1 MLKVILLN
9 AILLN
14 AILLNAI
21 LLNAIL
27 LNVVSHKNVLVSWRT
42 KGNWLTLQSQSMQ
55 HLKKSFFFRSEKN
68 VSEPQTL
75 KQLWVAV
82 FFHRG
87 RKEFNLT
94 MVMR

>member
-27 LNVVSHKNVLVSWRT
+27 LNVASHKNVLVSWRT

-55 HLKKSFFFRSEKN
+55 HKKIIFFSDLKKKMFPNHK
-68 VSEPQTL
+68 
-75 KQLWVAV
+75 
-82 FFHRG
+82 H
-87 RKEFNLT
+87 
-94 MVMR
+94 